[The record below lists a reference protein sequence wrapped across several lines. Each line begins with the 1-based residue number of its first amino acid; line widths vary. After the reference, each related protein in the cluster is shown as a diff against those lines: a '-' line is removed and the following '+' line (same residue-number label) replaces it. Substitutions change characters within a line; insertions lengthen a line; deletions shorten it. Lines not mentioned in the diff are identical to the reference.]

1 MDIIHAQEPS
11 GRARLLECLGNH
23 HRDRLMVM
31 VDIRTGE
38 RSVAYTSG
46 TAWDMIRCF
55 KAVTTLIAAAIE
67 NAYG

>member
-1 MDIIHAQEPS
+1 MDAAQLAQAAAVVPTVE
-11 GRARLLECLGNH
+11 
-23 HRDRLMVM
+23 
-31 VDIRTGE
+31 RTGE

-55 KAVTTLIAAAIE
+55 KAVTTLISAAIE